1 MYSNSDFERF
11 FIRYKAEAVPGKE
24 TIQTFCLKNKVP
36 YNLFEKWYRDTRH
49 KLVSVQVKGQP
60 QEQEEQETVSTEE
73 PISVSTQAVVH
84 IFVDIHISNGIHIR
98 QGNLSYEGLKRLVEK
113 VEGLC

>member
-1 MYSNSDFERF
+1 MYSNNDFERF
-11 FIRYKAEAVPGKE
+11 FIRYKAEAISGKE
-24 TIQTFCLKNKVP
+24 SIQTFCLKNKVP
-36 YNLFEKWYRDTRH
+36 YNLFEKWYKDTRH

-60 QEQEEQETVSTEE
+60 QEQEVQETV
-73 PISVSTQAVVH
+73 PGKGPMPLSTQSVVH

>member
-24 TIQTFCLKNKVP
+24 SIQTFCLKNKVP
-36 YNLFEKWYRDTRH
+36 YNLFEKWYKDTRH

-60 QEQEEQETVSTEE
+60 QEQEEQEAVSTEE
-73 PISVSTQAVVH
+73 PISDSTKAVVRAWTDSV
-84 IFVDIHISNGIHIR
+84 I
-98 QGNLSYEGLKRLVEK
+98 
-113 VEGLC
+113 